1 MRICPNRGRVP
12 LTILVTNDDGIDSQ
26 GIQVLAET
34 LKVLGKVYVVAPDK
48 ECSAMAHSLSL
59 HRPLKVEKVGDDYF
73 AVDGTPADCVN
84 LAVCSLLPEKPDL
97 IASGIN
103 KGGNLGEDVTYS
115 GTVSAAFEGA
125 FYGIP
130 SFAISLVSKDDFKFK
145 TAASFAQRVAQ
156 FILGNGLPKDT
167 FLNIN
172 VPNVT
177 ENDIKSYKITKQGRR
192 IYGDA
197 VVEEVDPIGQKYYW
211 IRGHRGFESVE
222 GTDFEAVANNHIS
235 ITPLH
240 LDLTD
245 YRSMEEAITWKF

>member
-1 MRICPNRGRVP
+1 MITIKGGRVP

-26 GIQVLAET
+26 GIKVLAET
-34 LKVLGKVYVVAPDK
+34 LKALGRVYVVAPDK

-59 HRPLKVEKVGDDYF
+59 RRPLRVDQVRKDYF

-84 LAVCSLLPEKPDL
+84 LAICCLLSKRPDL
-97 IASGIN
+97 IVSGIN
-103 KGGNLGEDVTYS
+103 KGGNLGEDITYS

-130 SFAISLVSKDDFKFK
+130 SFAISLVSRDEFKFQ
-145 TAASFAQRVAQ
+145 TAASFALRVAR
-156 FILGNGLPKDT
+156 FILRNGLPKDT

-172 VPNVT
+172 VPNVN
-177 ENDIKSYKITKQGRR
+177 EDGVKSYKITKQGRR

-197 VVEEVDPIGQKYYW
+197 VVEEVDSVGQKYYW
-211 IRGHRGFESVE
+211 IQGHRGVESME
-222 GTDFEAVANNHIS
+222 GTDFEAVSNHHIS

-245 YRSMEEAITWKF
+245 YSSIGEIEKWRF

>member
-1 MRICPNRGRVP
+1 MSTIGGEGVP

-26 GIQVLAET
+26 GIQILAET
-34 LKVLGKVYVVAPDK
+34 LKALGQVYVVAPDK

-59 HRPLKVEKVGDDYF
+59 HRPLKVDEVRQDYF

-84 LAVCSLLPEKPDL
+84 VAVCSLLSKRPNL
-97 IASGIN
+97 IVSGIN
-103 KGGNLGEDVTYS
+103 KGGNLGEDITYS

-130 SFAISLVSKDDFKFK
+130 SFAISLVSKVDFKFK
-145 TAASFAQRVAQ
+145 PAASFALRVAR
-156 FILGNGLPKDT
+156 FILKNGLPKDT

-172 VPNVT
+172 VPNLN
-177 ENDIKSYKITKQGRR
+177 ENGVKSYRITKQGRR
-192 IYGDA
+192 VYGDA

-211 IRGHRGFESVE
+211 IRGHRSFESME
-222 GTDFEAVANNHIS
+222 GTDFEAISKNHVS
-235 ITPLH
+235 ITPLR

-245 YRSMEEAITWKF
+245 YSSFEEMGKWKF

>member
-1 MRICPNRGRVP
+1 M
-12 LTILVTNDDGIDSQ
+12 TILVTNDDGIDSP
-26 GIQVLAET
+26 GIQILAET
-34 LKVLGKVYVVAPDK
+34 LKTLGRVYVVAPDK

-59 HRPLKVEKVGDDYF
+59 HRPLSVDTIREGYF

-84 LAVCSLLPEKPDL
+84 VAVCHLLPERPNL

-103 KGGNLGEDVTYS
+103 KGGNMGEDITYS

-130 SFAISLVSKDDFKFK
+130 SFAISLVSKDDFRFR
-145 TAASFAQRVAQ
+145 TAASFALRVAR
-156 FILGNGLPKDT
+156 FILKNRLPKDT

-172 VPNVT
+172 VPNLDEDGV
-177 ENDIKSYKITKQGRR
+177 KSYMITKQGRR
-192 IYGDA
+192 VYGDG
-197 VVEEVDPIGQKYYW
+197 VVEEIDPEGQKYYW
-211 IRGHRGFESVE
+211 IRGHRGIESMK
-222 GTDFEAVANNHIS
+222 GTDFEAVSNRHIS

-245 YRSMEEAITWKF
+245 YSCFEEMKGWKL